1 MEPHEVR
8 STLEALVQG
17 LDPLTGAGLPEDTV
31 LRRGEV
37 VAALL
42 AAISAL
48 EAEAMRARRRA
59 QLPQNVG
66 RPWAPEEED
75 LLARAFRA
83 GEALSDIAQRHRRTL
98 AAIEARL
105 ESLGLL
111 APEQRRTRNRY
122 VSGARAS
129 PRTPEARS

>member
-1 MEPHEVR
+1 MESHEVR
-8 STLEALVQG
+8 ATLEALVQG
-17 LDPLTGAGLPEDTV
+17 LDPLTRAELPQETV

-42 AAISAL
+42 GAISAL
-48 EAEAMRARRRA
+48 EAEATRARRRA

-66 RPWAPEEED
+66 RPWVPAEED
-75 LLARAFRA
+75 LLAHAFRA
-83 GEALSDIAQRHRRTL
+83 GEALTDIAQRHRRTL

-105 ESLGLL
+105 EGLGLL

-122 VSGARAS
+122 VSGARTT
-129 PRTPEARS
+129 RIGEARS